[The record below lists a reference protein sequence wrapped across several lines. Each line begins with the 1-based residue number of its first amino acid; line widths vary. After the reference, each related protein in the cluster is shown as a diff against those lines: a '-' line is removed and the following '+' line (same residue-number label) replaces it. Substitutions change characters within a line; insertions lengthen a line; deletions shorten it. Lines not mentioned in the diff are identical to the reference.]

1 MRRYY
6 SRVHQLSL
14 FAAESEEPAP
24 SDLAGLLAAGG
35 HAVVTGAGAR
45 VSIIV
50 DAPWRARAVLQMMQQ
65 ALRAGHPQAVE
76 ALEAAEILGTAEILE
91 TDEGRPLVRTAPAPE
106 LLPLARAW
114 QRGAIKRVPDGWV
127 PSARALRAWSLAA
140 GRAVDGHYLLGLDP
154 HAEQTHQPLAAA
166 LAGAG
171 IAVTVIGPRGGGPAV
186 RVTGRRRLSRLREN
200 IGEPPQDGPPDAW
213 PPE

>member
-1 MRRYY
+1 MQ
-6 SRVHQLSL
+6 QLSL

-24 SDLAGLLAAGG
+24 TDLAGLLAAGG
-35 HAVVTGAGAR
+35 HAVATGAGAR

-50 DAPWRARAVLQMMQQ
+50 GAPWRARAVLQMMQQ
-65 ALRAGHPQAVE
+65 ALRAGRPP
-76 ALEAAEILGTAEILE
+76 AAETPETAEILE
-91 TDEGRPLVRTAPAPE
+91 TDERRPLVRTDPAPE
-106 LLPLARAW
+106 LVPVARAW

-140 GRAVDGHYLLGLDP
+140 GRAVEGHYLLGLDP

-166 LAGAG
+166 LARAG
-171 IAVTVIGPRGGGPAV
+171 IAVTVIGPRGGGPAM

-200 IGEPPQDGPPDAW
+200 IGEPPADGPADAW
-213 PPE
+213 PPG